1 MNGTVIATGLEFPE
15 GPVWNRDG
23 SLYVTEI
30 RGGQIRR
37 IAADGTTSVF
47 ARTGGGPNGA
57 ALGPDGVL
65 YVTNNGGFNWHNS
78 MPIGPALDYEGGR
91 IERIDKNGHIQRLYT
106 SCEGQQLS
114 APNDLVFDAEGNFYF
129 TDPIHRNPNLRE
141 TPGTPT
147 KRQGNIYYASPNGKH
162 IHRVATNLQHPNGIG
177 LTPDGKT
184 LVVAQTFV
192 GNVIAFPILSPGQV
206 GEQRVFGT
214 LPAGTFPDSLCLDE
228 EGYVLVAGIL
238 SGGTVVFAP
247 DGKLDRVIPSEDKV
261 VTNVA
266 FGGPAFTTLYI
277 TESGLGRV
285 VTHEWSRRG
294 LVLFPDRQ

>member
-1 MNGTVIATGLEFPE
+1 MQATVIATGLEFPE
-15 GPVWNRDG
+15 GPVWSKDG

-30 RGGQIRR
+30 RGGQIRK
-37 IAADGTTSVF
+37 IAADGTASVF

-57 ALGPDGVL
+57 ALGPDGAL
-65 YVTNNGGFNWHNS
+65 YVTNNGGFNWHNG
-78 MPIGPALDYEGGR
+78 MPIGPALNYEGGR
-91 IERIDKNGHIQRLYT
+91 IERIDKNGHIQRIYT
-106 SCEGQQLS
+106 SCDGQQLS

-147 KRQGNIYYASPNGKH
+147 KRQGNVYYASPDGKH

-177 LTPDGKT
+177 LTPDGRT
-184 LVVAQTFV
+184 LIVAQTFG
-192 GNVIAFPILSPGQV
+192 GNVVAFPILSPGQV
-206 GEQRVFGT
+206 GEQRLFGT
-214 LPAGTFPDSLCLDE
+214 LPAGAFPDSLCLDE

-247 DGKLDRVIPSEDKV
+247 DGKLDTIIPSEDKI

-266 FGGPAFTTLYI
+266 FGGPHYSTLYI

-285 VTHEWSRRG
+285 VTRQWPRQG
-294 LVLFPDRQ
+294 LVLFSGQ

>member
-214 LPAGTFPDSLCLDE
+214 LPAGTFPDSLCLDK

>member
-1 MNGTVIATGLEFPE
+1 MSTTVIATGLEFPE
-15 GPVWNRDG
+15 GPVWNKDG
-23 SLYVTEI
+23 SVYVTEI
-30 RGGQIRR
+30 RGGQVRK
-37 IAADGTTSVF
+37 IAADGATSVF

-57 ALGPDGVL
+57 ALGPDGAL
-65 YVTNNGGFNWHNS
+65 YVTNNGGFNWHTG

-91 IERIDKNGHIQRLYT
+91 IERIDKNGNIQRLYT
-106 SCEGQQLS
+106 ACDGQQLS
-114 APNDLVFDAEGNFYF
+114 APNDLVFDETGNFYF

-147 KRQGNIYYASPNGKH
+147 KRQGNVYYASPDGKH

-184 LVVAQTFV
+184 LIVAQTFV

-206 GEQRVFGT
+206 GEQQLFGT
-214 LPAGTFPDSLCLDE
+214 LPAGAFPDSLCLDE

-247 DGKLDRVIPSEDKV
+247 DGKLDRVIPSEDKI

-266 FGGPAFTTLYI
+266 FGGPAFRTLYI
-277 TESGLGRV
+277 TESGLGRL

-294 LVLFPDRQ
+294 LVLFPDR

>member
-1 MNGTVIATGLEFPE
+1 MSANLIATGLEFPE
-15 GPVWNRDG
+15 GPVWNKDG

-30 RGGQIRR
+30 RGGQIRK

-57 ALGPDGVL
+57 ALGPDGAL
-65 YVTNNGGFNWHNS
+65 YVTNNGGFNWNNG

-91 IERIDKNGHIQRLYT
+91 IERIDKNGNIQRLYT
-106 SCEGQQLS
+106 SCDDQQFS
-114 APNDLVFDAEGNFYF
+114 APNDLVFDETGNFYF

-147 KRQGNIYYASPNGKH
+147 KRQGNVYYASPDGKH

-184 LVVAQTFV
+184 LIVAQTFV
-192 GNVIAFPILSPGQV
+192 GNVIAFPILSPGHV
-206 GEQRVFGT
+206 GEQRLFGT
-214 LPAGTFPDSLCLDE
+214 LPAGAFPDSLCLDE
-228 EGYVLVAGIL
+228 KGYVLVAGIL

-247 DGKLDRVIPSEDKV
+247 DGKLDQVIPSEDKI
-261 VTNVA
+261 VTNVT
-266 FGGPAFTTLYI
+266 FGGPTFSTLYI
-277 TESGLGRV
+277 TESGLGRLV
-285 VTHEWSRRG
+285 AREWVRRG
-294 LVLFPDRQ
+294 LVLFPDR

>member
-1 MNGTVIATGLEFPE
+1 MSTTVIATGLEFPE
-15 GPVWNRDG
+15 GPVWNKDG
-23 SLYVTEI
+23 SVYVTEI
-30 RGGQIRR
+30 RGGQVRK
-37 IAADGTTSVF
+37 IAADGATSVF

-57 ALGPDGVL
+57 ALGPDGAL
-65 YVTNNGGFNWHNS
+65 YVTNNGGFNWHTG

-91 IERIDKNGHIQRLYT
+91 IERIDKNGNIQRLYT
-106 SCEGQQLS
+106 ACDGQQLS
-114 APNDLVFDAEGNFYF
+114 APNDLVFDETGNFYF

-147 KRQGNIYYASPNGKH
+147 KRQGNVYYASPDGKH

-184 LVVAQTFV
+184 LIVAQTFV

-206 GEQRVFGT
+206 DEQQLFGT
-214 LPAGTFPDSLCLDE
+214 LPAGAFPDSLCLDE

-247 DGKLDRVIPSEDKV
+247 DGKLDQVIPSEDKI

-266 FGGPAFTTLYI
+266 FGGPAFSTLYI
-277 TESGLGRV
+277 TESGLGRL

-294 LVLFPDRQ
+294 LVLFPDR

>member
-1 MNGTVIATGLEFPE
+1 MSEKIIATGLEFPE
-15 GPVWNRDG
+15 GPVWNKDR

-30 RGGQIRR
+30 RGGQIRK

-57 ALGPDGVL
+57 ALGPEGAL
-65 YVTNNGGFNWHNS
+65 YVTNNGGFNWNNG

-91 IERIDKNGHIQRLYT
+91 IERIDKNGNIQRLYT
-106 SCEGQQLS
+106 ACDGQQLS
-114 APNDLVFDAEGNFYF
+114 APNDLVFDESGNFYF

-147 KRQGNIYYASPNGKH
+147 KRQGNVYYASSDGKH

-184 LVVAQTFV
+184 LIVAQTFV
-192 GNVIAFPILSPGQV
+192 GNVIAFPILSPGRV
-206 GEQRVFGT
+206 GEQRLFGT
-214 LPAGTFPDSLCLDE
+214 LPAGAFPDSLCLDE

-247 DGKLDRVIPSEDKV
+247 DGKLDQVIPSEDKI

-266 FGGPAFTTLYI
+266 FGGPNFSTLYI
-277 TESGLGRV
+277 TESGLGRLV
-285 VTHEWSRRG
+285 AREWARQG
-294 LVLFPDRQ
+294 LVLFPDR